1 MKILAELAEQAI
13 LEAQR
18 RGEFDVLQGQGK
30 PLPNESD
37 PFMPETLRMAYKLLK
52 NAGYVPEEI
61 QAQREI
67 RSLIEC
73 LEQETDELRKMRQIQ
88 KVQLFLARAKIRHG
102 GLLQEENEAYF
113 RKVVAR
119 TTLNRDKSS

>member
-1 MKILAELAEQAI
+1 MKILAELAERAI
-13 LEAQR
+13 QEAQS
-18 RGEFDVLQGQGK
+18 RGEFEGLSGQGQ
-30 PLPNESD
+30 PLRAETD
-37 PFMPETLRMAYKLLK
+37 PFMPEALRMAYKVLK

-73 LEQETDELRKMRQIQ
+73 LERETDESRRMRQIQ
-88 KVQLFLARAKIRHG
+88 KVQLFLARASLRHG

-119 TTLNRDKSS
+119 TTLNNGGKA

>member
-1 MKILAELAEQAI
+1 MKILAELAERAI
-13 LEAQR
+13 QEAQQ
-18 RGEFDVLQGQGK
+18 RGEFEGLEGQGK
-30 PLPNESD
+30 PLADETD
-37 PFMPETLRMAYKLLK
+37 PFMPESMRMAYKVLK

-61 QAQREI
+61 QAQREV

-73 LEQETDELRKMRQIQ
+73 LEQERDEARKMRQIQ
-88 KVQLFLARAKIRHG
+88 KVQLIMTRARIRFG

-119 TTLNRDKSS
+119 TTLNRDGNA

>member
-1 MKILAELAEQAI
+1 MKILAELAERAI
-13 LEAQR
+13 QEAQS
-18 RGEFDVLQGQGK
+18 RGEFEGLKGQGQ
-30 PLPNESD
+30 PLRAETD
-37 PFMPETLRMAYKLLK
+37 PFMPETLRMAYKVLK

-73 LEQETDELRKMRQIQ
+73 LERETDESRRMRQIQ
-88 KVQLFLARAKIRHG
+88 KVQLFLARASLRHG

-119 TTLNRDKSS
+119 TTLNSGGKA

>member
-1 MKILAELAEQAI
+1 MKILAELAERAI
-13 LEAQR
+13 QEAQS
-18 RGEFDVLQGQGK
+18 RGEFEGLSGQGM
-30 PLPNESD
+30 PLRAETD
-37 PFMPETLRMAYKLLK
+37 PFMPEALRMAYKVLK

-73 LEQETDELRKMRQIQ
+73 LERETDESRRMRQIQ
-88 KVQLFLARAKIRHG
+88 KVQLFLARASLRHG

-119 TTLNRDKSS
+119 TTLNGVGKA

>member
-18 RGEFDVLQGQGK
+18 RGEFDGLQGQGR
-30 PLPNESD
+30 PLPDESD

>member
-1 MKILAELAEQAI
+1 MNVLADLAEQAI

-18 RGEFDVLQGQGK
+18 RGEFENLKGQGR
-30 PLPNESD
+30 PLDLESD
-37 PFMPETLRMAYKLLK
+37 PFMPEHLRMAYKMLK

-73 LEQETDELRKMRQIQ
+73 LEQETDESRKMRQIQ
-88 KVQLFLARAKIRHG
+88 KVNLLLLKGKLDNR
-102 GLLQEENEAYF
+102 GLLLEENEAYF
-113 RKVVAR
+113 HKVVSR
-119 TTLNRDKSS
+119 VTLNRP